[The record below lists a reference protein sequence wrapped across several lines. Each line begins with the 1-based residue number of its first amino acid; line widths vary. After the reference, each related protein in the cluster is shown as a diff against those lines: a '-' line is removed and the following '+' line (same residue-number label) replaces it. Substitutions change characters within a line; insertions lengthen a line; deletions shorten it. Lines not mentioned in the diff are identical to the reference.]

1 MTMSGYLLTD
11 EEKHRFSQW
20 LQLQIESCK
29 AMSEQM
35 EKMAG
40 PVGEQLAKRERLKVA
55 AFTLVY
61 REINSGET
69 MEISR

>member
-1 MTMSGYLLTD
+1 MSAYLLTD

-20 LQLQIESCK
+20 LQLQIDSCK
-29 AMSEQM
+29 QMGEQM
-35 EKMAG
+35 AKMGG
-40 PVGEQLAKRERLKVA
+40 PVGAELVKRERAKAA

-69 MEISR
+69 MEIGG